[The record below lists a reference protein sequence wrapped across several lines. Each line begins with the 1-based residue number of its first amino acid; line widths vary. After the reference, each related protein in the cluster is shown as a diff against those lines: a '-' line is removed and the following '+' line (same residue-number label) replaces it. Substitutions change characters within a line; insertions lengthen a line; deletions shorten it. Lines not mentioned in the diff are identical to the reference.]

1 MKIKVK
7 KKINSRH
14 LTSRYQGLQ
23 KEERK
28 KKKKVTVKKK
38 EMTVI
43 KRKEKK

>member
-14 LTSRYQGLQ
+14 LTSSYQGLQ
-23 KEERK
+23 KQK
-28 KKKKVTVKKK
+28 KKKSDSEKK